1 MKRVL
6 ISGADGQLVTDIINT
21 LSTPENDGFFNVF
34 AFNRKRLDVTDKDA
48 LSGVFSKYNPDFF
61 IQGAS
66 YHVVEEINKNPKE
79 ACDVNLASLHYLT
92 ELCNKYDCTLINFS
106 TNYVFSGLKPPLE
119 DFQELDHY
127 NEMDEPSPV
136 NLYGI
141 LKYAGE
147 QILST
152 SCEQYYNIR
161 VSGLFGKTGSRA
173 KNGSNFPYT
182 IKKNLELSDN
192 ADNLEPV
199 KVVADQLVNVGY
211 TVDLAEVIVEMMI
224 QEKQELYGLY
234 HLANKGECTW
244 YEVASKVAEVLGY
257 NEDKVVPIST
267 DEFYTNLKRPKD
279 TSLNMWKVE
288 NRFGVEI
295 PRWDDAIERFFKN
308 EVL

>member
-6 ISGADGQLVTDIINT
+6 ISGANGQLVTDIIKA
-21 LSTPENDGFFNVF
+21 LSTPENDGFFNTF
-34 AFNRKRLDVTDKDA
+34 AFNRQELDVTHKEA

-79 ACDVNLASLHYLT
+79 ACDVNLASLHYLS
-92 ELCNKYDCTLINFS
+92 ELCNQYDCTLINFS

-119 DFQELDHY
+119 DFRELDHY
-127 NEMDEPSPV
+127 NEMDDPSPV

-152 SCEQYYNIR
+152 SCERYYNIR

-182 IKKNLELSDN
+182 IKKNLEISN
-192 ADNLEPV
+192 KADHLEPV
-199 KVVADQLVNVGY
+199 KVVADQIVNVGY
-211 TVDLAEVIVEMMI
+211 TVDLAEVIVEMML

-234 HLANKGECTW
+234 HLANKGDCTW
-244 YEVASKVAEVLGY
+244 YEVAAKVAEVLGY
-257 NEDKVVPIST
+257 NEDKVIPIST

-279 TSLNMWKVE
+279 TSLNVARVEKV
-288 NRFGVEI
+288 FDVEI
-295 PRWDDAIERFFKN
+295 PTWQDALIRFFKN

>member
-182 IKKNLELSDN
+182 IQKNLELSDN

-211 TVDLAEVIVEMMI
+211 TVDLAEVIVKMML
-224 QEKQELYGLY
+224 QEKQDLYGLY

-257 NEDKVVPIST
+257 DKDKVAPIST

>member
-6 ISGADGQLVTDIINT
+6 ISGANGQLVTDIIKA
-21 LSTPENDGFFNVF
+21 LSTPENDGFFNTF
-34 AFNRKRLDVTDKDA
+34 AFNRQELDVTHKEA

-79 ACDVNLASLHYLT
+79 ACDVNLASLHYLS
-92 ELCNKYDCTLINFS
+92 ELCNQYDCTLINFS
-106 TNYVFSGLKPPLE
+106 TNYVFSGLKPPFE
-119 DFQELDHY
+119 DFRELDHY
-127 NEMDEPSPV
+127 NEMDDPSPV

-152 SCEQYYNIR
+152 SCERYYNIR

-182 IKKNLELSDN
+182 IKKNLEISN
-192 ADNLEPV
+192 KADHLEPV
-199 KVVADQLVNVGY
+199 KVVADQIVNVGY
-211 TVDLAEVIVEMMI
+211 TVDLAEVIVEMML

-234 HLANKGECTW
+234 HLANKGDCTW
-244 YEVASKVAEVLGY
+244 YEVAAKVAEVLGY
-257 NEDKVVPIST
+257 NEDKVIPIST

-288 NRFGVEI
+288 NRFGVDI
-295 PRWDDAIERFFKN
+295 PRWDNAIERFFKN